1 MLLTTEEIFLTS
13 GITLYNYKKI
23 KEQVI
28 CQEPLYILC
37 EFAEHSFET
46 IGSKQH
52 RLRSKMYK
60 GSWF

>member
-46 IGSKQH
+46 KGSKLR
-52 RLRSKMYK
+52 RLSNKTN
-60 GSWF
+60 GDS